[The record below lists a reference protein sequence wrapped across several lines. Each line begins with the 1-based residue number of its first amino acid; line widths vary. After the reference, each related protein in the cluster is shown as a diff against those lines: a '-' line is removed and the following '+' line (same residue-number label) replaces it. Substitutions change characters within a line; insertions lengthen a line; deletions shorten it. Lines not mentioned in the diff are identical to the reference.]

1 MAEAAQKAPGEVLH
15 TVAAPGVTPGV
26 LPGMRDRACVQPLVW
41 VRPAP
46 EASTLEALDVALTR
60 VLRDSRGF
68 TAPEALSRARHAI
81 AWAFHWTDGLLAL
94 AGLPLADACRLHDTA
109 GETGAPFIVLL
120 PVHADAWEA
129 STAAFHWVRR
139 LLNAGATQGAI
150 KPLLAELPDLL
161 QRLRAAGPRGAN
173 TTPFLRAARE
183 LRLPVSHLAGGVF
196 QFGLGA
202 RARTMRSS
210 CTDVTPS
217 IGAELARNK
226 LLAGTVLRQAGIPV
240 PPHAAA
246 DTPEAAERIARALGF
261 PVVVKPGNLDGG
273 VGVAPGLQTA
283 EAVRAAF
290 EAARELSPVV
300 IVERHV
306 DGRDHRLTVFQGE
319 VIWAIERIPGGV
331 TGDGRQSV
339 GQLLEELNAEP
350 RRNRGPQGGLQRL
363 ELDAE
368 ARAMLSEAGLT
379 LDSVPANG
387 RFVRLRRAANIAL
400 GGTPVAVHDVVH
412 PDNRLLAVRAAA
424 ALGLDLAGVDLLIP
438 DISRSWH
445 DTGAA
450 VCEVNAQPNLGTAS
464 TQHLHPLLLRRLV
477 PGDGRIPTALVVGA
491 PPDARLPAAL
501 AGALAARGV
510 MVGCRDDRG
519 VQVGQARVAGPMGD
533 VCAEARVLM
542 QDRKVQAAVIAID
555 APEVLHMGL
564 PFDRYDMLIVAGSAF
579 RAGPGGPEARLR
591 ALVEG
596 LLPACDG
603 AVLALHEAGLPAL
616 PTPQGVIWRGVGA
629 TEVLA
634 LASRLMA
641 EAEVRHR
648 NAAGPAAVRV

>member
-1 MAEAAQKAPGEVLH
+1 MAEPSRPGAGEALQA
-15 TVAAPGVTPGV
+15 VAAPGVTPGV
-26 LPGMRDRACVQPLVW
+26 LPGMRDRACVQPLAW
-41 VRPAP
+41 ARPAP
-46 EASTLEALDVALTR
+46 EAAALQALDDTLAR
-60 VLRDSRGF
+60 ALRDSRAF
-68 TAPEALSRARHAI
+68 VPPEPLPRAHHAI

-94 AGLPLADACRLHDTA
+94 AGLPVADACRLHGGA
-109 GETGAPFIVLL
+109 GESGAPFIALL
-120 PVHADAWEA
+120 PLYADAWEA
-129 STAAFHWVRR
+129 STATFHWVRR
-139 LLNAGATQGAI
+139 LLNAGASGAAL

-161 QRLRAAGPRGAN
+161 NRLRAAAPRAGN
-173 TTPFLRAARE
+173 TTPFLRAARD

-226 LLAGTVLRQAGIPV
+226 LLAASVLRQAGIPV
-240 PPHAAA
+240 PQHAPAESA
-246 DTPEAAERIARALGF
+246 EAAERIARALGY
-261 PVVVKPGNLDGG
+261 PVVVKPANLDGG

-290 EAARELSPVV
+290 DTARALSSSVL
-300 IVERHV
+300 VERHME
-306 DGRDHRLTVFQGE
+306 GRDHRLTVFQGE
-319 VIWAIERIPGGV
+319 VIWAVERIPGGV
-331 TGDGRQSV
+331 TGNGHHTVQ
-339 GQLLEELNAEP
+339 QLLADHNAEP
-350 RRNRGPQGGLQRL
+350 RRSRGGGLHRL

-368 ARAMLSEAGLT
+368 ARSLLADAGLT
-379 LDSVPANG
+379 LESVPASG
-387 RFVRLRRAANIAL
+387 RFVRLRRAANLAL
-400 GGTPVAVHDVVH
+400 GGTPVAVTAAVH

-445 DTGAA
+445 ETGAA
-450 VCEVNAQPNLGTAS
+450 VCEVNAQPSLGSAA
-464 TQHLHPLLLRRLV
+464 TQHLHPLVLRRLV
-477 PGDGRIPTALVVGA
+477 PGDGRIPIALVVGA
-491 PPDARLPAAL
+491 PSDARLPAAL

-519 VQVGQARVAGPMGD
+519 VQIGQARVTAPLGD
-533 VCAEARVLM
+533 VCAEARILM
-542 QDRKVQAAVIAID
+542 QDRSVQAAVIALD
-555 APEVLHMGL
+555 DPEVLQLGL
-564 PFDRYDMLIVAGSAF
+564 PFDRYDLLIVAGHAL

-603 AVLALHEAGLPAL
+603 AVLAQRDAGLPATQ
-616 PTPQGVIWRGVGA
+616 PPQGVIWRPVDA

-634 LASRLMA
+634 LASRLMG

-648 NAAGPAAVRV
+648 NAAGPVPARP